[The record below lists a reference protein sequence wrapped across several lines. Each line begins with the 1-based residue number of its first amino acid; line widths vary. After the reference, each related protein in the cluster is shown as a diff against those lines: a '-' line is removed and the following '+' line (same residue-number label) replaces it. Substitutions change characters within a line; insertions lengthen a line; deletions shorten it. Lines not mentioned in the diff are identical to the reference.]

1 MKSIK
6 EIYELYNIPL
16 NLQEHQL
23 QVASV
28 ASWIVDHWQGIPIEK
43 GQIIYGALFHD
54 MGNIIKFNFSPE
66 HTPFNY
72 TVEEKLYWEKIQK
85 FFIEKYGTD
94 VHHATQVIVKEIG
107 DPHKISSIVGG
118 LGFNQLPKLW
128 EEKNIVSIII
138 QYADMRVSPHGITT
152 IDNRLTDFYKRYELR
167 PDFNEK
173 YPYHEKSKQI
183 LHEIEK
189 YLVTNTSNE
198 LINLSKSTNLLYK
211 DKLQNIKI
219 TIS

>member
-23 QVASV
+23 QVTSV
-28 ASWIVDHWQGIPIEK
+28 ASWIVDHWQGVPIEK
-43 GQIIYGALFHD
+43 EQIIYGALFHD

-85 FFIEKYGTD
+85 FFIEKYGTN

-107 DPHKISSIVGG
+107 DPYKISGIVGG
-118 LGFNQLPKLW
+118 LGF
-128 EEKNIVSIII
+128 
-138 QYADMRVSPHGITT
+138 YPHWAHIGWHLDIRP
-152 IDNRLTDFYKRYELR
+152 NRLYWYCDSDGSYNYGRE
-167 PDFNEK
+167 
-173 YPYHEKSKQI
+173 
-183 LHEIEK
+183 EIE
-189 YLVTNTSNE
+189 LAIRRVVR
-198 LINLSKSTNLLYK
+198 
-211 DKLQNIKI
+211 
-219 TIS
+219 